1 MSLVLIRAHLDE
13 VMQLD
18 RVSKYTYLIQVDRH
32 SKYTYEIS
40 LLIISFANKSCQPR
54 FAPNNERLA

>member
-1 MSLVLIRAHLDE
+1 
-13 VMQLD
+13 MQLD
-18 RVSKYTYLIQVDRH
+18 RISKYTRH

-40 LLIISFANKSCQPR
+40 LLIISFDNKSCQPR